1 VFDFR
6 YHALSLVAVFLA
18 LGIGILLGVTIG
30 DSLVSEAERGVRQS
44 LRGDV
49 VEARDEVRELRRE
62 RELVDRWVER
72 AVPSLVA
79 AELDGE
85 RVAIVG
91 IGGLPDDVASPVAD
105 AVEAAGGIVDS
116 RVEVETPVDEREL
129 ADAIGGRFARLG
141 ADARLLEAL
150 GRAVGR
156 SVVRGGSVA
165 RSLARRFPERFGGD
179 LEGADAVV
187 VYRQPEEEASDATE
201 TFVDALIAGLR
212 AEQMPVVGVERSS
225 TDPSQVGFYRNHGL
239 SSVDSVDLAAA
250 RAALVRALVG
260 AEGTF
265 GFKPSADEPLP
276 EPPEE
281 P

>member
-105 AVEAAGGIVDS
+105 AVEAAGGVVDS

>member
-156 SVVRGGSVA
+156 SIVRGGSVA